1 MENID
6 KYRCSSNICKLVYA
20 EIVEQIREKQ
30 ILDVLAL
37 SKYGERR
44 IVEECEKVFKNVK
57 RKGVAF
63 PVSISLNDCVGN
75 YIYEPDN
82 DNYNCITKG
91 DVVKIELGVDIAGCI
106 TILGETIVYD
116 NGDTHNDKIQLLEE
130 LKGDITSLVF
140 PSQTNDE
147 LRIHIES
154 KCTEINCFPTQNCTS
169 FQQIDG
175 HLESDDSKYMILN
188 YRKKYDIN
196 EYLLS
201 MENLC
206 FEFEVGEVYNINL
219 TVTEESDVTYKT
231 PHDPHIYRFNEN
243 YYNLKLKSAKTFLSQ
258 VKSIHGNNAFFI
270 QNYNAT
276 PSERLGF
283 KECFKNMILTDYP
296 VIYTRS
302 TPVFHKKFT
311 IIVTE
316 NKCIIP

>member
-20 EIVEQIREKQ
+20 EILEQILDKQ

-37 SKYGERR
+37 SQYGEKR
-44 IVEECEKVFKNVK
+44 IIEECKKVFTNVK

-63 PVSISLNDCVGN
+63 PVSISLNSCIGN
-75 YIYEPDN
+75 YIYEPNN
-82 DNYNCITKG
+82 DNYNRIKGG

-130 LKGDITSLVF
+130 LKSDITSLLF

-154 KCTEINCFPTQNCTS
+154 KCTEINCFPIQNCTS

-175 HLESDDSKYMILN
+175 HLESNDSKYMILN
-188 YRKKYDIN
+188 YCKKYDTN
-196 EYLLS
+196 DYLVS

-206 FEFEVGEVYNINL
+206 FEFEEGEVYTINL
-219 TVTEESDVTYKT
+219 TIAEESDITYKT
-231 PHDPHIYRFNEN
+231 PHDPHIYRFNDN
-243 YYNLKLKSAKTFLSQ
+243 YYNLKLKSSKAFLSH
-258 VKSIHGNNAFFI
+258 VKSIHNNNAFCI

-283 KECFKNMILTDYP
+283 KECLKNTILTDYP
-296 VIYTRS
+296 VIYTKS
-302 TPVFHKKFT
+302 SPVFHKKFT

-316 NKCIIP
+316 DKCIIP